1 MAVDFVEKR
10 SRVWTTA
17 SGERRFFMQYDA
29 VAFAQATSAIPAPSD
44 PMIQGALMEIRGA
57 SLMLVSAVGGTTV
70 ALYFMPEQDTTFASL
85 GTELTAY
92 ATEHMSFD
100 GHDLPVRCPASGSIG
115 HMAAANY
122 GATDN
127 AYLRFWG
134 TLTMLKE
141 EEK

>member
-10 SRVWTTA
+10 SRVWRTA
-17 SGERRFFMQYDA
+17 SGELRFYMQYDA
-29 VAFAQATSAIPAPSD
+29 VAFNQATSAIPTPLD
-44 PMIQGALMEIRGA
+44 PITHGKLMEIRGA
-57 SLMLVSAVGGTTV
+57 ALMLVSAAGGTTV

-100 GHDLPVRCPASGSIG
+100 GHDLPVRCPASGNIG

-134 TLTMLKE
+134 TLTPLE
-141 EEK
+141 EED